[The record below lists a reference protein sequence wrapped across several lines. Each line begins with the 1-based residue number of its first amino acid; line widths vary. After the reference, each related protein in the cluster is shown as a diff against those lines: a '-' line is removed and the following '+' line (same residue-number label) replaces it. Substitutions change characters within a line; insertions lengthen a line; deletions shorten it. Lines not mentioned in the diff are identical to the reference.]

1 MTTISSQPA
10 SPHLASDGQIAIRD
24 LRRALVAIIE
34 SVGGDPG
41 VPQELSRRF
50 RIDKTL
56 AWRISR
62 AVREEDAWSALQ
74 HVPGRSGLAI
84 FQAAMVK
91 AGAPAERAAELNDAI
106 ERFEGFVSTHA
117 RDRDTLEMIV
127 SVPKG
132 GTSRKRMEAFRKSGY
147 QCNSSLLGVRAT
159 TQFTAQ
165 FLSPSQTPGLLDV
178 GIIGGLLEL
187 CRLRPNVPWSVAT
200 IANWGP
206 GNVAVNN
213 SGTLPLR
220 PDPSGD
226 ATPLLRDFCR
236 PDDVRIKAVER
247 PGGTFRYMLEPG
259 NVGYSASND
268 VVYGWVDLGAVP
280 PYASIPGETGDH
292 CVYLYTPAEE
302 LVFDFIVHESLTFA
316 HSPSVRVFSMSPG
329 GPLYPDPAAVAAAL
343 PVPTDL
349 IDLGRAM
356 PEPPT
361 RTLTKYA
368 ELLTLAAARLNR
380 PITEFRAFRYRLAF
394 PPAPAMC
401 CISHPLLVK
410 P

>member
-62 AVREEDAWSALQ
+62 AVREEDPWSALQ

-84 FQAAMVK
+84 FQGAMVK

-187 CRLRPNVPWSVAT
+187 CRLRP
-200 IANWGP
+200 
-206 GNVAVNN
+206 
-213 SGTLPLR
+213 
-220 PDPSGD
+220 
-226 ATPLLRDFCR
+226 
-236 PDDVRIKAVER
+236 
-247 PGGTFRYMLEPG
+247 
-259 NVGYSASND
+259 
-268 VVYGWVDLGAVP
+268 
-280 PYASIPGETGDH
+280 
-292 CVYLYTPAEE
+292 
-302 LVFDFIVHESLTFA
+302 
-316 HSPSVRVFSMSPG
+316 
-329 GPLYPDPAAVAAAL
+329 
-343 PVPTDL
+343 
-349 IDLGRAM
+349 
-356 PEPPT
+356 
-361 RTLTKYA
+361 
-368 ELLTLAAARLNR
+368 
-380 PITEFRAFRYRLAF
+380 
-394 PPAPAMC
+394 
-401 CISHPLLVK
+401 
-410 P
+410 